1 MKLFHKG
8 VTPDVQAHKITECVG
23 FGSDEMKIKTSSI
36 LVRRQRLRG
45 LLLSLLSHSA
55 LVLFMFHCCY
65 FSCQAFVFQVAHTKS
80 TTFTY
85 TSSTVQRLLRQRRQ
99 HYSTSSLLSVSLIGG
114 ERRRQNSNNNNP
126 NKMKGAFLGSG
137 TEGLS
142 TPANVEQILRLLPSS
157 KRGGGSNSGRS
168 SSSSNNDNN
177 ANHNNTSVK
186 VLYLGTATYDLEL
199 FRDKKT
205 SCFIEQGCDVKAL
218 NVASAKDTGSVDI
231 SLIDNWADI
240 IVVGGGNTLYA
251 VDCWYGVPGM
261 VDALHRA
268 KNKGVVCCGGS
279 AGAICWFHSGHSD
292 SMDPDSYQSVMIDK
306 YGSNS
311 NNTAAAAD
319 DDDNDKNKNDVDES
333 TTYEDGDTKKE
344 WRYIRV
350 RGLNFVK
357 PNQTTVKT
365 ATMTFPEP
373 NIICCPHHDKVQS
386 NGILR
391 STDFDTM
398 LIALA
403 KTILSSGVGD
413 IDTMKLRLNSI
424 IGIGIDHYSSL
435 LVDGDTYRVFGLPDK
450 PGSVATD
457 DEDNNNSNATTTATT
472 TKFAVDEKGCA
483 TGKPGIWLKRI
494 IYKEGNG
501 TDAICV
507 ESKICPLEG
516 KLDDLFSVQPVATAA
531 TNDDDDQKDNHN
543 TDSMTTT
550 TATATTIDIDSVDD
564 KNNKDIELCRQA
576 NPSHCNKQQ

>member
-1 MKLFHKG
+1 MCPFEDLNNLTYVPLF
-8 VTPDVQAHKITECVG
+8 
-23 FGSDEMKIKTSSI
+23 
-36 LVRRQRLRG
+36 
-45 LLLSLLSHSA
+45 
-55 LVLFMFHCCY
+55 
-65 FSCQAFVFQVAHTKS
+65 FSNC
-80 TTFTY
+80 
-85 TSSTVQRLLRQRRQ
+85 L
-99 HYSTSSLLSVSLIGG
+99 
-114 ERRRQNSNNNNP
+114 
-126 NKMKGAFLGSG
+126 
-137 TEGLS
+137 
-142 TPANVEQILRLLPSS
+142 
-157 KRGGGSNSGRS
+157 
-168 SSSSNNDNN
+168 
-177 ANHNNTSVK
+177 
-186 VLYLGTATYDLEL
+186 
-199 FRDKKT
+199 
-205 SCFIEQGCDVKAL
+205 
-218 NVASAKDTGSVDI
+218 
-231 SLIDNWADI
+231 
-240 IVVGGGNTLYA
+240 
-251 VDCWYGVPGM
+251 VDCWYSVPGM

-292 SMDPDSYQSVMIDK
+292 SMDPDSYQSAMIDK

-311 NNTAAAAD
+311 NNTAAAA

-365 ATMTFPEP
+365 ATMTEP

-457 DEDNNNSNATTTATT
+457 DEDNNNSNTATT

-483 TGKPGIWLKRI
+483 IGKPGIWLKRI

-531 TNDDDDQKDNHN
+531 TNDVDDQKDNRN